1 MDAGEL
7 QSVSP
12 DRKKNLEQVKDELDS
27 LAWLMD
33 NYFRIPGLGWRFGIE
48 AIIGLVPVLGDIVT
62 GALGVLLLTRAIQYK
77 LPKIVILRMVL
88 NNLIDITVGA
98 IPFLGDLF
106 DFIFK
111 ANTKNM
117 KLFRRYA
124 EGPQESTVGHWLF
137 VLGILFLFSMVL
149 GLIAYGAYML
159 LKLLLPPY

>member
-12 DRKKNLEQVKDELDS
+12 DRKKNLDQVKDELDS

-33 NYFRIPGLGWRFGIE
+33 NYFRVPGLGWRFGIE

-62 GALGVLLLTRAIQYK
+62 GALGVLLLSRAIQYK

-117 KLFRRYA
+117 KLFRKYA

-149 GLIAYGAYML
+149 GLIGYGAYML
-159 LKLLLPPY
+159 LKFLLPPY